1 MDKAIKNYEIGF
13 LAKTEDGEEEIA
25 KALKASNGLNI
36 ERGPVLRIRLA
47 YPIKKETAAFF
58 GYFYFSAEPSAIAK
72 IKSDLKMNSKI
83 LRFLVIFAPKKQAGA
98 VRQSRLSAAEPPAQ
112 RIEEGAVKVKADSK
126 PQPPFS
132 ARELSNEELE
142 KKLEEVLGIAE

>member
-1 MDKAIKNYEIGF
+1 MNSGTTKNYEIGF
-13 LAKTEDGEEEIA
+13 LAKTEDGKEEIA
-25 KALKASNGLNI
+25 KTLRAYNASNT
-36 ERGPVLRIRLA
+36 EHGPVSRIRLA

-72 IKSDLKMNSKI
+72 IKGDLKMNSKI
-83 LRFLVIFAPKKQAGA
+83 LRFLVVFAPKKQSGP
-98 VRQSRLSAAEPPAQ
+98 VRQSKLSAAEPPAQ
-112 RIEEGAVKVKADSK
+112 KMEEGAVKADNR

>member
-1 MDKAIKNYEIGF
+1 MNSGMNKNYEIGF
-13 LAKTEDGEEEIA
+13 LAKTEDGKEEIA
-25 KALKASNGLNI
+25 KALKVCNVLNI
-36 ERGPVLRIRLA
+36 ERGPVSRIRLA
-47 YPIKKETAAFF
+47 YPIKKEAAAFF

-98 VRQSRLSAAEPPAQ
+98 VRQSRLSVAEPPAQ
-112 RIEEGAVKVKADSK
+112 KMEERAVEADSK